1 MKTIKI
7 IFCIAGFAFTSIC
20 FGQLLSQKN
29 SDMLFYSAHYNLAS
43 DRIEHHVN
51 QYPART
57 TSGDYFEAPVLNRT
71 YFVPLDFH
79 MDIEDWME
87 SPFESS
93 IYEEVLAIESWME
106 SPFESSIYEE
116 DLAIESWMTTPWI

>member
-7 IFCIAGFAFTSIC
+7 IFSIAGFAFTSIC

-29 SDMLFYSAHYNLAS
+29 SDVLFYSAQYNLAS
-43 DRIEHHVN
+43 NRIEHHVN

-57 TSGDYFEAPVLNRT
+57 TSGDFFEAPVLNLT
-71 YFVPLDFH
+71 YFVPADFD
-79 MDIEDWME
+79 MGIED
-87 SPFESS
+87 
-93 IYEEVLAIESWME
+93 WME